1 MGNYILD
8 YRGVVMYNRDMKQT
22 PTLTQVQDKLIAQ
35 ELRAVR
41 MHGNTITARSVI
53 YGARTRAI
61 KAIMDLGFNFE
72 QARDAV
78 KDAVDMVML
87 QLNAIEQPKHWSAR
101 W

>member
-1 MGNYILD
+1 MTRI
-8 YRGVVMYNRDMKQT
+8 VT
-22 PTLTQVQDKLIAQ
+22 ITSVQDKLISQ

-41 MHGNTITARSVI
+41 MYGNTIKARSVI

-72 QARDAV
+72 QSRDAV

-87 QLNAIEQPKHWSAR
+87 QLNAVEHPKHWSAR
-101 W
+101 